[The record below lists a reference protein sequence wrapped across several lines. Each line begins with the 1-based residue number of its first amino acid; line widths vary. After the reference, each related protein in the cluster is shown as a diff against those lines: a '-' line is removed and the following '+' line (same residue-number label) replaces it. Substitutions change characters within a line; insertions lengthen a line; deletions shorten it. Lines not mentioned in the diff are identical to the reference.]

1 LRDVT
6 FSYPSNPDKKIL
18 KKINIKP
25 LKNKFNAI
33 VGVTGSG
40 KSTVTQLLMKFYP
53 PSEGEVLLGGRSI
66 LEID

>member
-1 LRDVT
+1 MRDVT

-18 KKINIKP
+18 KKVKIKP

-53 PSEGEVLLGGRSI
+53 PSEG
-66 LEID
+66 